1 MRNSKK
7 PFLIEIETYR
17 WLEHCGPN
25 CDDDLSYRPK
35 RELESWKKFDPLSAM
50 ENLILCKKMMTEK
63 KINLFK
69 QNIEN
74 EIDEA
79 FLFAES
85 STFASENDGYNNVFK
100 I

>member
-1 MRNSKK
+1 MRNSKNL
-7 PFLIEIETYR
+7 LIEIETYR
-17 WLEHCGPN
+17 WLEHRGPN

-50 ENLILCKKMMTEK
+50 EKSILLQEDDDGKEK
-63 KINLFK
+63 LTYLNKILK
-69 QNIEN
+69 N

-85 STFASENDGYNNVFK
+85 SITCFRK
-100 I
+100 